1 MKVAFYSAKPFERSA
16 FDAVFAHAGHDLVYI
31 EPSLNLQTAALAS
44 GSQAVCLFVNDD
56 ANEKVIDA
64 LHAQGI
70 KSIAL
75 RSAGFNH
82 VHLAACESRGIT
94 VARVPAYSPYA
105 VAEHAVG
112 LILMLNRQ
120 LHRSFNRTRE
130 HNFSLD
136 GLIGFDMANKTV
148 GIIGLGRIGQ
158 VFAKIML
165 GFSCNVL
172 GFDPAGGAEAAK
184 LGVTLV
190 DLPQLLR
197 ESRIISLHC
206 PLNPSTHHLINAQAI
221 AQMPKGVMIINTS
234 RGAIVDSKALIDG
247 LKSRHIGAVGLDV
260 YEEEGDLFFRDLSD
274 QVLQDDTLAR
284 LLTFPNAVITA
295 HQGFLT
301 KEALHNIAQTTLDNI
316 NGFATGDPP
325 SDNLVRSSAHVAR

>member
-1 MKVAFYSAKPFERSA
+1 
-16 FDAVFAHAGHDLVYI
+16 
-31 EPSLNLQTAALAS
+31 
-44 GSQAVCLFVNDD
+44 
-56 ANEKVIDA
+56 
-64 LHAQGI
+64 LHAQGV
-70 KSIAL
+70 KHIAL

-82 VHLAACESRGIT
+82 VHLATCETLGMS
-94 VARVPAYSPYA
+94 VARVPAYSPHA
-105 VAEHAVG
+105 VAEHAVA

-120 LHRSFNRTRE
+120 LHRAFNRTRE

-136 GLIGFDMANKTV
+136 GLMGFDMAGKTV
-148 GIIGLGRIGQ
+148 GVIGLGRIGQ

-165 GFSCNVL
+165 GFSCRVL
-172 GFDPAGGAEAAK
+172 GFDPLGGAEAAK

-197 ESRIISLHC
+197 ESNIISLHC
-206 PLNPSTHHLINAQAI
+206 PLNPSTHHLINAAAI
-221 AQMPKGVMIINTS
+221 AQMLKGVMIINTS
-234 RGAIVDSKALIDG
+234 RGAIVDSKALIAG

-260 YEEEGDLFFRDLSD
+260 YEEEGDLFFRDLSN

-301 KEALHNIAQTTLDNI
+301 KEALHNIAETTLANL
-316 NGFATGDPP
+316 NGFAKGQTPAE
-325 SDNLVRSSAHVAR
+325 NLVRTSAHVAR

>member
-1 MKVAFYSAKPFERSA
+1 MKVAFYSAKPFERQVFTS
-16 FDAVFAHAGHDLVYI
+16 VFAKSGHELVYI
-31 EPSLNLQTAALAS
+31 EPSLNLQSVPLAA
-44 GSQAVCLFVNDD
+44 GCQAACLFVNDD
-56 ANEKVIDA
+56 ASEKVIHA
-64 LHAQGI
+64 LHAQGV
-70 KSIAL
+70 KHIAL

-82 VHLAACESRGIT
+82 VDLGVCESLGLS
-94 VARVPAYSPYA
+94 VARVPAYSPHA

-112 LILMLNRQ
+112 LIMMLNRQ
-120 LHRSFNRTRE
+120 LHRAFNRTRE

-136 GLIGFDMANKTV
+136 GLMGFDMAHKTV
-148 GIIGLGRIGQ
+148 GVIGLGRIGQ

-165 GFSCNVL
+165 GFSCRVL
-172 GFDPAGGAEAAK
+172 GFDPVGGNEAAK

-190 DLPQLLR
+190 DLPQLLQ
-197 ESRIISLHC
+197 ESTIISLHC
-206 PLNPSTHHLINAQAI
+206 PLNPSTHHLINAAAI

-234 RGAIVDSKALIDG
+234 RGAIVDSKALIAG

-301 KEALHNIAQTTLDNI
+301 KEALHNIADTTLANI
-316 NGFATGDPP
+316 AGFTAGQPP
-325 SDNLVRSSAHVAR
+325 AENIVRSSAHVAR

>member
-1 MKVAFYSAKPFERSA
+1 MKVAFYSAKPFERPV
-16 FDAVFAHAGHDLVYI
+16 FDAVFAHAGHELVYI
-31 EPSLNLQTAALAS
+31 ESSLNPQTVALAS
-44 GSQAVCLFVNDD
+44 GCQAVCFFVNDD
-56 ANEKVIDA
+56 ASEKNIYA

-82 VHLAACESRGIT
+82 VDLAACESLGIT

-120 LHRSFNRTRE
+120 LHRAFNRTRE

-136 GLIGFDMANKTV
+136 GLMGFDMAGKTV

-165 GFSCNVL
+165 GFSCRVL
-172 GFDPAGGAEAAK
+172 GFDPVNSNEAAK
-184 LGVTLV
+184 LGVIPV
-190 DLPQLLR
+190 ELPQLLR
-197 ESRIISLHC
+197 ESNIISLHC

-234 RGAIVDSKALIDG
+234 RGAIVDSKALIGG

-260 YEEEGDLFFRDLSD
+260 YEEEGDLFFRDLSN

-301 KEALHNIAQTTLDNI
+301 KEALHNIAETTLANI
-316 NGFATGDPP
+316 KGFASGQPP
-325 SDNLVRSSAHVAR
+325 ADNLVRSSAHVAR